1 MVYTQEVMALYNFK
15 IDQQQTDTQT
25 HSIFINSLIVLSVGA
40 FVFASITVW
49 YMFVEKLHRW
59 KEKREKKRE
68 INIGYKSKY
77 NQIMTIT
84 SKQMRH
90 IDAITNAIMT

>member
-1 MVYTQEVMALYNFK
+1 LA
-15 IDQQQTDTQT
+15 
-25 HSIFINSLIVLSVGA
+25 A

-59 KEKREKKRE
+59 KETREKKRE

-77 NQIMTIT
+77 N
-84 SKQMRH
+84 
-90 IDAITNAIMT
+90 